1 MLKVGDLVRRND
13 VLDFKGFLLQE
24 LQLVKDNSQLE
35 LDYAKKHKLSYWKVL
50 WFKHPYENPP
60 IVDGHLSRDLMKIRK
75 GKHNGLQNPKI

>member
-50 WFKHPYENPP
+50 WFKHPYGDEGPM
-60 IVDGHLSRDLMKIRK
+60 VDTQFAGTLEKIK
-75 GKHNGLQNPKI
+75 DNGL